1 MNKGDKIKIVK
12 LGEARMEKAE
22 AQRFGSTRYTTE
34 KITIKPGDILTFTGS
49 RTPVGQS
56 WGTVEF
62 FELEDGRE
70 VRLPEIDILA
80 GCPPILDES
89 YFEVMNQ

>member
-34 KITIKPGDILTFTGS
+34 KITIKPGDILTFTG
-49 RTPVGQS
+49 
-56 WGTVEF
+56 
-62 FELEDGRE
+62 
-70 VRLPEIDILA
+70 
-80 GCPPILDES
+80 
-89 YFEVMNQ
+89 